1 MKHETITVKVHE
13 RNAEAP
19 SQTAWQR
26 SLSMFCERLVK
37 SGYAMSAKV
46 HVVFPDNP
54 NPAMASI
61 FTIDV
66 EPTAQGLEQPLHS
79 LQEMPGIQFARLAP
93 DRRPLLGAASVV

>member
-13 RNAEAP
+13 RDTESR

-26 SLSMFCERLVK
+26 SLNMFCERLVK

-66 EPTAQGLEQPLHS
+66 EPTAQGLDEPLHN
-79 LQEMPGIQFARLAP
+79 LQAMPGIQFAQLAP
-93 DRRPLLGAASVV
+93 GRRPLLGTTSTV